1 MQCKRFPSPSPQLH
15 HMYIHVLQSLT
26 KAILVMPAFRFT
38 DQQFEPAIM
47 GTTLSTKKM
56 HKNESKSRY
65 THALAQP
72 IQEKLQ
78 SNNALIITACHS
90 PPMQS
95 EDFCPELSEPT
106 KRASLLYFP
115 ACKLFK
121 KKINH
126 FIC

>member
-1 MQCKRFPSPSPQLH
+1 
-15 HMYIHVLQSLT
+15 
-26 KAILVMPAFRFT
+26 MPAFRFT

-47 GTTLSTKKM
+47 GTTLPTKKM

-65 THALAQP
+65 TQALAQP

-78 SNNALIITACHS
+78 SNEVSLQRVTVHQCKVKTSVLNC
-90 PPMQS
+90 QS
-95 EDFCPELSEPT
+95 QQKKLPYS
-106 KRASLLYFP
+106 ASVP
-115 ACKLFK
+115 ASYL